1 MINDQPVQSFFLACG
16 PLCPLCPEPSSLS
29 WPDERPRFLQV
40 LYPASLPTGSLSRLF
55 VWAKSPLQQSKNH
68 MILKLRVLCL
78 ISSLLPKAWEATRDM
93 CELRKQRHRDRNA
106 SEAEVRQGRETQTRR
121 RAEENPGMSEG
132 WPGTEATRPA
142 NEAPAQPS
150 FPAVGWGEEP
160 AWPCRQ
166 NKDCPV

>member
-1 MINDQPVQSFFLACG
+1 MTSPFNHSFWPVDPSVPSAQN
-16 PLCPLCPEPSSLS
+16 PLLCLGLMNA
-29 WPDERPRFLQV
+29 PRFLQV